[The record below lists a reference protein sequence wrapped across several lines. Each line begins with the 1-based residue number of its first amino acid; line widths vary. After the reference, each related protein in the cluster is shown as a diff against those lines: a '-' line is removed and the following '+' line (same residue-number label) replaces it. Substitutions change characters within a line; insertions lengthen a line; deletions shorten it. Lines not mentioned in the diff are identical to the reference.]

1 MADQDVIDALATAV
15 VDEYSQAGLTLAT
28 AESCTGGW
36 IAKAITDI
44 PGSSACLGYGL
55 VTYSNAAKRSLLG
68 VQPATLESFGAVSE
82 STVREMAEGVLDV
95 SGANCSVAVSG
106 IAGPSGGSAE
116 KPVGTVWFAWSCKGE
131 NVIHTDA
138 ELHNLSGN
146 RDAVRERAVVIAL
159 QGLRARARDCCA
171 KGAGSTG

>member
-55 VTYSNAAKRSLLG
+55 VTYSNAAKSALLG
-68 VQPATLESFGAVSE
+68 VKPATLETFGAVSE

-106 IAGPSGGSAE
+106 IAGPAGGSAD
-116 KPVGTVWFAWSCKGE
+116 KPVGTVWFAWSCTGE

-138 ELHNLSGN
+138 ELHQLSGD
-146 RDAVRERAVVIAL
+146 REAVRARAVVIAL
-159 QGLRARARDCCA
+159 QGLRARVRNCCA
-171 KGAGSTG
+171 KESGSAQ